1 MADYRTV
8 QIESKIRELKEKQQK
23 IYNEMGA
30 MAFSFPTYL
39 SLQSQID
46 ALESEKIGITLN
58 GSRESRSSSTK
69 QARPTS
75 LLGTIESQISFGK
88 AKQEAK
94 KRFHKMSKVKQ
105 TLAVVSGQMH
115 QLNSLYQKVKK
126 GKLTYEEAEQKAD
139 RMFR

>member
-46 ALESEKIGITLN
+46 SLQSQKMGSMINGI
-58 GSRESRSSSTK
+58 SSSRTTDAPHK
-69 QARPTS
+69 GMRSQMESTIS
-75 LLGTIESQISFGK
+75 LGVAQ
-88 AKQEAK
+88 QNAK
-94 KRFHKMSKVKQ
+94 KRFHKMGKVKQ
-105 TLAVVSGQMH
+105 TLAMVSGQMR
-115 QLNSLYQKVKK
+115 QLNALQKKVKK
-126 GKLTYEEAEQKAD
+126 GKLSWEEAEAKANG
-139 RMFR
+139 MFR